1 MEHHGNVL
9 IKREGNEN
17 RKMCRKANFI
27 ILTKLKTAVNG
38 DEKQH
43 GNNCLNAE
51 EFHLS
56 LILKIELTFKKNPN
70 YIQS

>member
-1 MEHHGNVL
+1 
-9 IKREGNEN
+9 
-17 RKMCRKANFI
+17 MCRKANFI

-51 EFHLS
+51 EFHRS
-56 LILKIELTFKKNPN
+56 LILKIELTFKKNPI